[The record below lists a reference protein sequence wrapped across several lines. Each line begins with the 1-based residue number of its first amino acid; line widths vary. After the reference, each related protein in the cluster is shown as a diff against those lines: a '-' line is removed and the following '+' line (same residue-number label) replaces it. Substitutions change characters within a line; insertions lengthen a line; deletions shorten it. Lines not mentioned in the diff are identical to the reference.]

1 MFTLQGGL
9 LEGELIHVVR
19 ERDELKDA
27 LLDIERR
34 MKDIQDNAKILSAE
48 RDKFITLFKQVR
60 LDCIVPPACV
70 V

>member
-1 MFTLQGGL
+1 M
-9 LEGELIHVVR
+9 VR
-19 ERDELKDA
+19 ERDELKHA

-60 LDCIVPPACV
+60 LDCIVPPTCV